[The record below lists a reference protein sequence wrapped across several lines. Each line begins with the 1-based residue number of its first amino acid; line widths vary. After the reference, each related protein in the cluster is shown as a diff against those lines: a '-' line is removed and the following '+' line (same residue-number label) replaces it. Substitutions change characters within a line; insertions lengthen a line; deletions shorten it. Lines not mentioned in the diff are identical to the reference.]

1 MTNIAALAAAAA
13 TLLLVSSAVAEAKI
27 VCRDGF
33 QVVDGKEISTPYCND
48 GLVAQVARE
57 HGMKVSEEAVR
68 NNPSTKNEVCRWVG
82 SDIRIQ
88 NYCNDTDQGRD
99 HGE

>member
-1 MTNIAALAAAAA
+1 MTTNVVFSA
-13 TLLLVSSAVAEAKI
+13 TAVVLLSSVVAEAKI

-33 QVVDGKEISTPYCND
+33 QVVSGQEISTPYCND

-57 HGMKVSEEAVR
+57 YGMNVSAETVR
-68 NNPSTKNEVCRWVG
+68 NSPSAKDEICRFVG

-88 NYCNDTDQGRD
+88 HYCNDTDQGPD
-99 HGE
+99 HGK